1 MNSENKDVIVLGTLK
16 KEKSSKPIFVIVVF
30 VFLIGTCLA
39 FPYIK
44 ALIGDDFTLND
55 LLNRKNNNTTSPVV
69 TTSSTTTTTSTTTT
83 STTTS
88 TTTVNN
94 NSNILTCIYRNYE
107 YIYTFDNE
115 NNLMKI
121 ENNYT
126 YSNENE
132 SIYNDTLLNYK
143 IKSNNV
149 NSLGGKST
157 IVTSDNNFKYTAII
171 DNDANFRDIDINYYQ
186 LNTKYDI
193 ISSELIKKGF
203 DCK

>member
-1 MNSENKDVIVLGTLK
+1 MNDKDVIVLGTLK
-16 KEKSSKPIFVIVVF
+16 KEKSSKPIFVIFVF

-69 TTSSTTTTTSTTTT
+69 TTSSTTTTST
-83 STTTS
+83 TTTS

-157 IVTSDNNFKYTAII
+157 IVTSENNFKYTAII
-171 DNDANFRDIDINYYQ
+171 DNDANFRDIDINYYL

>member
-1 MNSENKDVIVLGTLK
+1 MNDKDVIVLGTLK
-16 KEKSSKPIFVIVVF
+16 KEKSSKPIFVIFVF

-69 TTSSTTTTTSTTTT
+69 TTSSTTTTTST
-83 STTTS
+83 TTTS

-171 DNDANFRDIDINYYQ
+171 DNDANFRDIDINYYL

>member
-1 MNSENKDVIVLGTLK
+1 MNDKDVIVLGTLK
-16 KEKSSKPIFVIVVF
+16 KEKSSKPIFVIFVF